1 MSILGKITIILLIF
15 SKINAIIVAEYLED
29 VMFNSMNDEEW
40 RVARMERLGLKED
53 PFKLSAD
60 PRYLY
65 LGPEHL
71 AVYRQA
77 QGVVSRR
84 RGLALFSG
92 DMGMGKSSLARRI
105 YDLYA
110 GEDSVVISYI
120 HTASF
125 KSGMDAARQI
135 SLSLGLPT
143 QRSFQRQMD
152 TLERLMADEYTRN
165 RNVVIILDD
174 AQMMEPEALEVLHRL
189 YNFDYDSKVV
199 QILAFGQREMNSL
212 FETNKAVNARVFVRL
227 ALPPLTLSS
236 SLQMVLFRLNVA
248 GRSEPFID
256 DDAFELLY
264 DRSQGVPREIIRFCA
279 LATDLVLQSDVSTIT
294 IDIVREVVAYE
305 T

>member
-1 MSILGKITIILLIF
+1 M
-15 SKINAIIVAEYLED
+15 
-29 VMFNSMNDEEW
+29 MFNSLNDEEW
-40 RVARMERLGLKED
+40 RVARLERLGLKED

-92 DMGMGKSSLARRI
+92 DMGMGKGSLARRI

-110 GEDSVVISYI
+110 AENTVIISYI

-125 KSGMDAARQI
+125 KSAMDAARQI
-135 SLSLGLPT
+135 STAFGLPA

-152 TLERLMADEYTRN
+152 TLERLMAEEYTRG
-165 RNVVIILDD
+165 RNLVIILDD
-174 AQMMEPEALEVLHRL
+174 AQMMESEALEVLHRM

-199 QILAFGQREMNSL
+199 QILAFGQREMNTL

-248 GRSEPFID
+248 GRNEPFID

-264 DRSQGVPREIIRFCA
+264 EHSQGVPREIIRLCA
-279 LATDLVLQSDVSTIT
+279 LSTDLVVQTEVSTIT
-294 IDIVREVVAYE
+294 LEIVRQVVSYE
-305 T
+305 A

>member
-1 MSILGKITIILLIF
+1 
-15 SKINAIIVAEYLED
+15 
-29 VMFNSMNDEEW
+29 MFNSMNDEEW

-110 GEDSVVISYI
+110 AEDSVVISYI

-174 AQMMEPEALEVLHRL
+174 AQMMEQEALEVIHRL

-264 DRSQGVPREIIRFCA
+264 EHSQGVPREIIRLCA
-279 LATDLVLQSDVSTIT
+279 LATDLVLQNDVSTIT
-294 IDIVREVVAYE
+294 IDIVREVVKYE
-305 T
+305 A